1 MKRLGV
7 QKSVVVT
14 RDVVVNAVYSLFF
27 TLIACFAIWGALL
40 KDTIGVEVL
49 ILFAFLNQCQIILRQ
64 VILGHI
70 VDK

>member
-14 RDVVVNAVYSLFF
+14 RDIVVNAVYSLFF

-49 ILFAFLNQCQIILRQ
+49 ILFAFLN
-64 VILGHI
+64 
-70 VDK
+70 